1 MTTEEII
8 YKTSRT
14 GTTVF
19 YFVPNI
25 KEGDVPELTE
35 LTWVIL
41 NRFGGP
47 LDYGYFKDSTEM
59 WDLKLVNSYYI
70 NQKISSADNLIVTG
84 YSTFQTFSTKIEEY
98 QKEKIRNRFISKIP
112 TELQNQTINTSST
125 STSDVS
131 FAPTSSTDTNVSR
144 EQQRTQI
151 GLVNIGPIVLF
162 KNELIDDMYANI
174 KLNRS
179 FETLDTLKIYN
190 KTINSI
196 PLQEARTGVVYGK
209 LEAKQLLKDESG
221 NTIRIPLRN
230 VPIGIFNPSE
240 EFPTP
245 SSLNED
251 GDRFFLNITENAKEE
266 LYFDQLAYFLD
277 KGFLRSASEFKS
289 TPEKFK
295 YVTITN
301 ENGEFILYDVPVGN
315 QMVVFEVDLFKQ
327 GLTHD
332 EIILNNFPFPAN
344 ESVSLGQLPCYYY
357 NQVPVDIVPSW
368 GTNQSGYTELNTSV
382 NLDLRKWTTYIF
394 PPAAYGR
401 EKLEVT
407 TSKNI
412 ANTLKIQIRDMTTQ
426 GFPLKTLTVTQIDD
440 DLDRNGFSRYSWS
453 NEFTDQK
460 NTLKYD
466 RFGCHVL
473 KLPANLYDPIGYR
486 TDSNG
491 IPTNQKGV
499 WLSAYQFKIYVNEN
513 VAYRTTGSF
522 LNPGNNF
529 FYSHFNLNYTSDLTN
544 SEINPSD
551 GQGIGT
557 SIYSKPWTISFPEK
571 YSIPKKP
578 TQARYF
584 GGEGRTLKNPYIIEE
599 PWYSDG
605 DYVGVLPID
614 PTTGSSANAS
624 GFALQNAVSYG
635 NFIINRI
642 GQVAT
647 KGGMYKYESGV
658 AWNETYSNGY
668 EPFWTQNQKGPYT
681 PANANDPRGALAG
694 MSTVVNGEKYQR
706 LESGYGYFMKYR
718 EWPRIFRIE
727 WGGDFYYMPDTMS
740 SAGPQ
745 PGGLDGNTDNPG
757 PGTTQATMYNG
768 NGFSSYRAWF
778 NKVYNLDNKNL
789 AFAFDNTSVKRNTI
803 DIYRILKS
811 GTDDISVPQ
820 NFVIATSTKID
831 FGHVNRVYCL
841 QITNNG
847 SISVNMINR
856 FARTIYVEG
865 GNISGRIAVPKDA
878 SFNFPV
884 GGLINIHPDTVGSE
898 VNATLDYTNVTFP
911 GNYNFNIDTNKY
923 ETARY
928 YFRLLVTSPVENDN
942 TRFDSS
948 NQALTFT
955 NTSPQLELAAKI
967 NPDTHA
973 FYSRQY
979 IDDKESKG
987 INVDGQSKDNDDRIY
1002 RMILT

>member
-1 MTTEEII
+1 MKTEEII
-8 YKTSRT
+8 YKTSRS
-14 GTTVF
+14 GTTIF

-35 LTWVIL
+35 LTWVTL

-47 LDYGYFKDSTEM
+47 VKYGYFKDSNEIWNLQLTDS
-59 WDLKLVNSYYI
+59 WYYVNK
-70 NQKISSADNLIVTG
+70 KISSANNLIITG
-84 YSTFQTFSTKIEEY
+84 YSKIETFSTKIEDY
-98 QKEKIRNRFISKIP
+98 QKEKIKNRFISNIP
-112 TELQNQTINTSST
+112 EEFRTQAINTDPISIPDDTVSVQRNQT
-125 STSDVS
+125 
-131 FAPTSSTDTNVSR
+131 
-144 EQQRTQI
+144 
-151 GLVNIGPIVLF
+151 GLVNPGPIVLF
-162 KNELIDDMYANI
+162 KNGPIDDMYANI
-174 KLNRS
+174 KLSRS

-196 PLQEARTGVVYGK
+196 PSQEARTGVVYGK
-209 LEAKQLLKDESG
+209 LEAKQLLKDENG
-221 NTIRIPLRN
+221 NTIRVPLRN
-230 VPIGIFNPSE
+230 VPIGIFNPSD

-251 GDRFFLNITENAKEE
+251 GDRFFLNINENTKEE

-315 QMVVFEVDLFKQ
+315 QMVVFEIDLFKQ

-332 EIILNNFPFPAN
+332 EIVLNNFPFPTS
-344 ESVSLGQLPCYYY
+344 EGVSLGLLPCYYY

-368 GTNQSGYTELNTSV
+368 GTNQSGYTELNVSV

-401 EKLEVT
+401 EKLEIT

-412 ANTLKIQIRDMTTQ
+412 ANTLKIQIRDMTVQ
-426 GFPLKTLTVTQIDD
+426 GFPLKSLTVTQIDD

-466 RFGCHVL
+466 KFGCHVL

-491 IPTNQKGV
+491 MPTNQKGV
-499 WLSAYQFKIYVNEN
+499 WLSAYQFKVYVNEN
-513 VAYRTTGSF
+513 VTYRTTGGF

-529 FYSHFNLNYTSDLTN
+529 FYSHFNLNYTGDLTN
-544 SEINPSD
+544 SETNPSD

-557 SIYSKPWTISFPEK
+557 SIYSKPWSISFPEK
-571 YSIPKKP
+571 YKITKRP

-584 GGEGRTLKNPYIIEE
+584 GGEGRTFKNPYIIEE

-635 NFIINRI
+635 NFVINRI
-642 GQVAT
+642 GEVAT
-647 KGGMYKYESGV
+647 KGGMYKYEKDV

-668 EPFWTQNQKGPYT
+668 EPYWTQEAKGPYT
-681 PANANDPRGALAG
+681 PANENDPKGALAG
-694 MSTVVNGEKYQR
+694 MSSVNNGEKYQR
-706 LESGYGYFMKYR
+706 LECGYGYFMKYR

-727 WGGDFYYMPDTMS
+727 WGGDFYYMPDITS
-740 SAGPQ
+740 SSGPQ
-745 PGGLDGNTDNPG
+745 PGALDGNTDNPG
-757 PGTTQATMYNG
+757 PGITQATSYNG
-768 NGFSSYRAWF
+768 IGFSSYRTWF

-789 AFAFDNTSVKRNTI
+789 AFAFNNISVKRNTI

-811 GTDDISVPQ
+811 GTDDISIPQ

-831 FGHVNRVYCL
+831 FGHVNRAYAL
-841 QITNNG
+841 QILNNG
-847 SISVNMINR
+847 TISVNMINR

-865 GNISGRIAVPKDA
+865 GGISGRIAVPKDA
-878 SFNFPV
+878 GFNFPV
-884 GGLINIHPDTVGSE
+884 GGLINIHPETVGSESE

-911 GNYNFNIDTNKY
+911 GNHNFNIDTNKY

-928 YFRLLVTSPVENDN
+928 NFRLVVSGPVENDN
-942 TRFDSS
+942 QRFSGGE
-948 NQALTFT
+948 ALTFT
-955 NTSPQLELAAKI
+955 NYAPQLELAAKI
-967 NPDTHA
+967 SPDTHA